1 MAILSAVFWASG
13 WHALKHR
20 WQTLK
25 VIITIILAVLV
36 IMLLFI
42 NWGLELWR
50 NMDNFTLLL
59 STNGNRTFFP
69 Y

>member
-13 WHALKHR
+13 W
-20 WQTLK
+20 QTLK
-25 VIITIILAVLV
+25 VKLTIILAVLV
-36 IMLLFI
+36 IMLLFT

-50 NMDNFTLLL
+50 NMDKFTLLL
-59 STNGNRTFFP
+59 STNGNQTFFP